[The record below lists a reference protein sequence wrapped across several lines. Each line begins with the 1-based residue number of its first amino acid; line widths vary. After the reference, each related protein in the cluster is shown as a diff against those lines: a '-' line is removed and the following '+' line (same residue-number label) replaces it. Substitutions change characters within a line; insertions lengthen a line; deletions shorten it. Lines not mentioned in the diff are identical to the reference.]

1 MNFGPRDGL
10 HLLQIDTQYGSNRF
24 ITPLAQ
30 GIDAFHSNLTPAT
43 RRTAQINHTRT
54 WHQKAEFFIQ
64 FQNLKR
70 RAATVSFG
78 LGTFDIRVIQL
89 TLQPFHLGHRASTR
103 GFDLDLQITLTAS
116 R

>member
-1 MNFGPRDGL
+1 MNFGPRNGL
-10 HLLQIDTQYGSNRF
+10 HFLHIDTQYGSNRF

-30 GIDAFHSNLTPAT
+30 GIDAFHRNLTPPTWRA
-43 RRTAQINHTRT
+43 AQINHTCA
-54 WHQKAEFFIQ
+54 WDQKADFFVQ

-70 RAATVSFG
+70 RAATVSLG
-78 LGTFDIRVIQL
+78 LGAFDIRVIQL
-89 TLQPFHLGHRASTR
+89 TLQPFHLGHRTSTR